1 MRKRNM
7 SLPDTILAEVKFTT
21 GESFHFPWRERE
33 SLLSDSEEIVGLL
46 ASLFWCGDSHVDGRW
61 LIVDVNEGFR
71 TRGKRSFNVSK
82 REMSMLNSS
91 QAWLDTLRESLEI
104 YWRPLLQAFLANAL
118 EGQKPLKERLDQ
130 FHEQNELS
138 KALATERVLEID
150 HQEAIRSVIEIHS
163 ETGAGQIFQIL
174 FAYLFGL
181 VGYRRVTLNAVGV
194 PDITVS
200 EYSVEA

>member
-1 MRKRNM
+1 M

-33 SLLSDSEEIVGLL
+33 ALLSNSEEIVGLL

-82 REMSMLNSS
+82 REMSMLNSN
-91 QAWLDTLRESLEI
+91 QAWLDTLRKSLEI
-104 YWRPLLQAFLANAL
+104 YWPPLLQAFLADAL
-118 EGQKPLKERLDQ
+118 EGQRPLKKKLDQ
-130 FHEQNELS
+130 FHEQSKLS
-138 KALATERVLEID
+138 KALPTEPVLEID

-163 ETGAGQIFQIL
+163 EAGAGQIFQIL
-174 FAYLFGL
+174 FAYLLGL
-181 VGYRRVTLNAVGV
+181 AGYRRVTLNAVGV
-194 PDITVS
+194 PDITVG
-200 EYSVEA
+200 ECITEN